1 MAAKKKKVCGRLRK
15 EQEQLEKD
23 LELLAISAKLE
34 VLDLLVV
41 LYAMLY
47 CAFTMKDIYDRRV
60 LLFRYDIV

>member
-1 MAAKKKKVCGRLRK
+1 M
-15 EQEQLEKD
+15 
-23 LELLAISAKLE
+23 ELLAISAKLE